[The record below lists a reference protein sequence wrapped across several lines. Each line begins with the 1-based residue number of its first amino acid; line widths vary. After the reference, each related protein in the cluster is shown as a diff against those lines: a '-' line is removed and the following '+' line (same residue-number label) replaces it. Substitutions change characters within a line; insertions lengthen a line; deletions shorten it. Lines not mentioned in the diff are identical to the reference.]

1 MNKKGDN
8 SEEIDELARMAKEIH
23 KLNPKYVLVTATRAI
38 PSSIALK
45 SALKEAYPNE
55 EQPYFLFVDPR
66 AIKEKENTKEFER
79 RIKIDKFIREHS
91 KNSEKEK
98 ILIYDETYGKEGE
111 TKPEQYAK
119 GETGRAVRESLV
131 NPNRIWPMF
140 DVNSYITRYGD
151 ESVWN
156 LDGNGAVMAFDEN
169 IYERYGTK
177 SPGFRR
183 HKHGKAGLEIKAIKL
198 NPDEPFEWT
207 SGYMMPIYNDNRMFL
222 FNSEHRR
229 LISECF
235 NDVLQSNNISY
246 DVIAGTSTAG
256 ISPGTTLA
264 DRVQKPLIYVRDKPK
279 EHGLRN
285 RIEGIDAELDLDGKK
300 VILIEDLISKGG
312 SSARAVQAI
321 RDANGECN
329 HCLSIFNYGFDSANQ
344 TFYDLNPE
352 CEVTSLLTYDV
363 LLEVAKET
371 GYINNQQIEMLEEW
385 RADPWKW
392 GEKHG
397 FPKVEK

>member
-183 HKHGKAGLEIKAIKL
+183 HKHGKAGLEIISRFKKLGIKAGNTLQVHQNGNLENKI
-198 NPDEPFEWT
+198 T
-207 SGYMMPIYNDNRMFL
+207 SVISIGSLLISILFFSSNITGNAIANLPQTSSNWIGAILFL
-222 FNSEHRR
+222 FGLVGAFFYFR
-229 LISECF
+229 
-235 NDVLQSNNISY
+235 
-246 DVIAGTSTAG
+246 AGRT
-256 ISPGTTLA
+256 
-264 DRVQKPLIYVRDKPK
+264 
-279 EHGLRN
+279 
-285 RIEGIDAELDLDGKK
+285 KK
-300 VILIEDLISKGG
+300 
-312 SSARAVQAI
+312 
-321 RDANGECN
+321 
-329 HCLSIFNYGFDSANQ
+329 
-344 TFYDLNPE
+344 
-352 CEVTSLLTYDV
+352 
-363 LLEVAKET
+363 
-371 GYINNQQIEMLEEW
+371 
-385 RADPWKW
+385 
-392 GEKHG
+392 
-397 FPKVEK
+397 